1 VSDPPSNQKTANTAV
16 IAIAIM
22 IALVLALVV
31 LTWFCGEM
39 RVRGL

>member
-1 VSDPPSNQKTANTAV
+1 MTDPPSNQKTANTAV

-22 IALVLALVV
+22 IALVLAVIM